1 MENLGQIESIRD
13 KIKSASR
20 PAIQDESNEYRAKF
34 EYSNNFNVGD
44 LTSMCNVLGLC
55 YTGTREELRVRVIRA
70 LMDVNSLVPKESQ
83 DEDGEEDDDAD
94 EDVSQHSDNS
104 QGASHDNSDDQTDSD
119 HSENRRREKR
129 KRSKIN
135 FAVNFK
141 DVEDSVRTFDGS
153 DDYPVERWIAD
164 FEDTAMLFEWNSM
177 QKLVFARKLLKGAAK
192 TFLQSEGVV
201 KNWKKLKTILEDEFS
216 SKISSAEL
224 HRMLATRKMKKEENV
239 QEYYLSM
246 KELGSRG
253 NIDKESVIQYIID
266 GITDEE
272 TNKVLLYGAKDFT
285 DFKERL
291 RTYEKMK
298 LAQDRKTTKSKE
310 SAKNKEDS
318 SKQVKKGAKE
328 SSTKTLICYN
338 CGANGHKANTCKFKD
353 QGKKCFRCNK
363 FGHESSNCTVDN
375 SKSKTSVETKT
386 AVNLNIESNNSIE
399 RMCKEITI
407 NDVKINAL
415 IDTGSQLCL
424 LREDIY
430 SRLNSK
436 DLLKSYIMIT
446 GIAQGKAKTLE
457 EANTN
462 IDLII
467 DKDVKETID
476 NLITSYEPKR
486 CKSTNIEL
494 SIVLKDE
501 SPIYQRPYRTSIQE
515 KEIIEKVVDEWVK
528 EEIVEPCSSE
538 FASPVLIVKKKD
550 GSPRVCVDYRRINKV
565 IVKDRFPLPLIE
577 DQIDQLVEASIFS
590 TIDLTNGF
598 FHVSVAK
605 ENDLIIVSSDIKQGI
620 EQLKLVLHI
629 ASEYGLEINKK
640 KCQFMKTR
648 ITFLGY
654 IVEAGRVYPS
664 PEKITAVLHF
674 PEPRNVKDVQIFLG
688 LTGYFRK
695 FIKSYSIIA
704 KPLSDLLQKDDKP
717 FNFDVAEK
725 QAFDQLKELLGKSPV
740 LEIFNP
746 KLKTELH
753 TDACR
758 DGFGAILLQ
767 RNPNDNKLHPVYY
780 FSRKTSVAEHCA
792 ALRQTMDK
800 IKLCPKI
807 ARWATALEE
816 YDKVIEHRS
825 GSQIRHVDALS
836 RYPVMNI
843 VENSISVKIKEAQ
856 RNDSELKAIIEVLKH
871 KAYDDYLLRNDVLYK
886 YKDGQELLVPPK
898 SMYYEVIQMAHDK
911 ANKKEGK
918 QEGFLNP
925 LEKVDLPL
933 YIYHVDHL
941 GPLESTHKNYNHI
954 FAVIDSFTKR
964 KKAVEYKLGNLVAIK
979 RVQLGLGRKLRAK
992 YLGPYKICKIK
1003 PNKTYDVKRIDTG
1016 EGPALTSTCAEYLK
1030 PWSNINNIIEGDD

>member
-1 MENLGQIESIRD
+1 MENLEQIESIRD
-13 KIKSASR
+13 KIKTASC
-20 PAIQDESNEYRAKF
+20 PAIQALLKLIF
-34 EYSNNFNVGD
+34 EEEGD
-44 LTSMCNVLGLC
+44 RTSRHLTSMCNVLGLC
-55 YTGTREELRVRVIRA
+55 YTGIREELRVRVIRA
-70 LMDVNSLVPKESQ
+70 LMDVNSLVPNESQ

-104 QGASHDNSDDQTDSD
+104 QSASHDNSDDQTDSD

-129 KRSKIN
+129 KRSKVN

-153 DDYPVERWIAD
+153 DDYPVEQWIAD

-192 TFLQSEGVV
+192 TFLQSEGVI

-216 SKISSAEL
+216 SKISSAEI
-224 HRMLATRKMKKEENV
+224 HRMLATRKMKKEESV

-246 KELGSRG
+246 KELRSRG

-298 LAQDRKTTKSKE
+298 LAQDRKTTKK
-310 SAKNKEDS
+310 
-318 SKQVKKGAKE
+318 
-328 SSTKTLICYN
+328 SSTKTLTCYN
-338 CGANGHKANTCKFKD
+338 CDGNGHKANTCKFKD

-363 FGHESSNCTVDN
+363 FGHESPNCTIDN
-375 SKSKTSVETKT
+375 LKGKTSVETKT

-407 NDVKINAL
+407 NDFKINAL

-436 DLLKSYIMIT
+436 DLLKSYTMIT
-446 GIAQGKAKTLE
+446 GIAQGKTKTLE

-462 IDLII
+462 TDLII

-501 SPIYQRPYRTSIQE
+501 SLIYQRPYRTSIQE

-528 EEIVEPCSSE
+528 EEIVEPRLSE

-577 DQIDQLVEASIFS
+577 DQIDQLVEAGIFS

-605 ENDLIIVSSDIKQGI
+605 EN
-620 EQLKLVLHI
+620 
-629 ASEYGLEINKK
+629 
-640 KCQFMKTR
+640 
-648 ITFLGY
+648 
-654 IVEAGRVYPS
+654 
-664 PEKITAVLHF
+664 
-674 PEPRNVKDVQIFLG
+674 
-688 LTGYFRK
+688 
-695 FIKSYSIIA
+695 
-704 KPLSDLLQKDDKP
+704 
-717 FNFDVAEK
+717 
-725 QAFDQLKELLGKSPV
+725 
-740 LEIFNP
+740 
-746 KLKTELH
+746 
-753 TDACR
+753 
-758 DGFGAILLQ
+758 
-767 RNPNDNKLHPVYY
+767 
-780 FSRKTSVAEHCA
+780 CA
-792 ALRQTMDK
+792 ALKQTMDK

-807 ARWATALEE
+807 ARWAIALEE

-825 GSQIRHVDALS
+825 GSQIWHVDALS

-856 RNDSELKAIIEVLKH
+856 RNNSELKTIIEVLKH

-886 YKDGQELLVPPK
+886 YKD
-898 SMYYEVIQMAHDK
+898 

-918 QEGFLNP
+918 QEEFLNL

-933 YIYHVDHL
+933 YVYHVDHL

-954 FAVIDSFTKR
+954 FAVIDSFTKFVWLYPV
-964 KKAVEYKLGNLVAIK
+964 KSTTTKEVISKLELQKQIFGNPVIIISDRGTAFSSLEFANYCKQEDIK
-979 RVQLGLGRKLRAK
+979 HTMITTGLPRANGQIERINRIIIPVLTKLS
-992 YLGPYKICKIK
+992 L
-1003 PNKTYDVKRIDTG
+1003 
-1016 EGPALTSTCAEYLK
+1016 
-1030 PWSNINNIIEGDD
+1030 DDPTK